1 MKKWISV
8 LLIVILAINAVSCGQ
23 VNKKKRY
30 EAEFL
35 VFFDTITQ
43 VVGYADTKAEFEKY
57 AQVVYDSLKEYH
69 ELYDIYDDFEG
80 INNIKTINDNAGIA
94 PVKVDQRIIDL
105 IKFSK
110 EAYTKTNGQVN
121 IALGAVLRIW
131 HDHREAGIEDPEN
144 ATLPS
149 IEELQAAAQH
159 TDINDVFVDEEAST
173 VYLSDPEMSLDVG
186 AIAKGYATEQVSLI
200 AKEKGYTSGLLSVGG
215 NVRATGV
222 KSDGTDWNVG
232 IQDPSMEEGKGP
244 LYTMELDD
252 LSLVTSGD
260 YQRYY
265 TVDGKRYHHIIDP
278 ETLMPASYFTA
289 VSIVCKNSGMA
300 DVLSTAVFNMPYEDG
315 KKLIESLPDTEAL
328 WVFPDGTMKY
338 SKNFENFIKK

>member
-149 IEELQAAAQH
+149 IKELQAAAQH

-338 SKNFENFIKK
+338 SKNFEKFIKK